1 MDFKNVMDTIIT
13 SSVIVIS
20 VSVAL
25 IAILTY
31 LRKGRFKA
39 GRFQVDFEK
48 RLGAVA
54 EVGETKMASFRSKPP
69 EQKQYL
75 LLKEYHA
82 QGLSQSKI
90 SFWFSLIFASLGF
103 FVIII
108 AILTMDRTVKF
119 TEQGTTFITLTAG
132 TIIDAVSALFFVQS
146 NKARKLMTEFFDKL
160 RADRKFEKSLLLAD
174 QIPNED
180 LQSRLKIMLSLNFAD
195 VKSTDGIL
203 SSMFNMEQQPNKR
216 NEMKKE
222 KSGKAKEGK
231 PEKKQSE

>member
-1 MDFKNVMDTIIT
+1 MKFTDLIVPITIL
-13 SSVIVIS
+13 IS
-20 VSVAL
+20 VFILIISV
-25 IAILTY
+25 LTY
-31 LRKGRFKA
+31 VRRGRVKF
-39 GRFQVDFEK
+39 GSFSVDFEK
-48 RLGAVA
+48 GLG
-54 EVGETKMASFRSKPP
+54 ELHKDGKTKRPSWEKKPP

-75 LLKEYHA
+75 LLKEYHS
-82 QGLSQSKI
+82 QGLAQSRI

-103 FVIII
+103 AVIVI
-108 AILTMDRTVKF
+108 AILAMDRTVEF
-119 TEQGTTFITLTAG
+119 TKQGATFITLTAG

-203 SSMFNMEQQPNKR
+203 SSMFNIEQQPNKQ
-216 NEMKKE
+216 NETKKE
-222 KSGKAKEGK
+222 KSVEAKKGK
-231 PEKKQSE
+231 PEKKQSK